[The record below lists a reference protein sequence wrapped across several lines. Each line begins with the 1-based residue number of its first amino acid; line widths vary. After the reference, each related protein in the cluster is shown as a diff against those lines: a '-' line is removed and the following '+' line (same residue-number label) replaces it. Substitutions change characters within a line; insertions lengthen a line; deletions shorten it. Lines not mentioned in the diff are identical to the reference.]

1 MTSLRL
7 SLLFLALW
15 TVSLADNGEQQ
26 NRDEPEPT
34 TNTTNSPA
42 EKTDI
47 IISKTAESH
56 VTIRATAGPKAKT
69 PDSDDHEMIQRAL
82 YVLIGITAIGVLYFL
97 MRAVRMKKKT
107 VQRKKYGLL
116 SNYDDTM
123 EMGHLES
130 DEDDNTVYEAQSLRR

>member
-15 TVSLADNGEQQ
+15 TVSLADNDEQQ
-26 NRDEPEPT
+26 NHDDNQVHT
-34 TNTTNSPA
+34 NNTT
-42 EKTDI
+42 
-47 IISKTAESH
+47 ESH
-56 VTIRATAGPKAKT
+56 VTTPGNKVES
-69 PDSDDHEMIQRAL
+69 PDSRSPLDNEMIQRAL
-82 YVLIGITAIGVLYFL
+82 YVLIGITAIGFLYFL
-97 MRAVRMKKKT
+97 MRAVRLKKKT

>member
-15 TVSLADNGEQQ
+15 TVSLADNDEQQ
-26 NRDEPEPT
+26 KNDEHQPHT
-34 TNTTNSPA
+34 NNTTNS
-42 EKTDI
+42 
-47 IISKTAESH
+47 TAESH
-56 VTIRATAGPKAKT
+56 VTTPGNKGKS
-69 PDSDDHEMIQRAL
+69 PDSGSPLDNEMIQRAL
-82 YVLIGITAIGVLYFL
+82 YVLIGITAIGFLYFL
-97 MRAVRMKKKT
+97 MRAVRLKKKT

-130 DEDDNTVYEAQSLRR
+130 DEDDNTVYEAKSMRR